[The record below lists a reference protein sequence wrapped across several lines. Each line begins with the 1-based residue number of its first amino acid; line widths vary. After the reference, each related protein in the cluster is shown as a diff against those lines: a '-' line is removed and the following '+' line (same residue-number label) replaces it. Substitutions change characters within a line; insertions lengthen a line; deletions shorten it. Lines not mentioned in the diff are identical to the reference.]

1 MHVFARIPLNTEIQ
15 QILRIHQIRLKY
27 GRMQTEY
34 GLKYV
39 RIRMDYKTGHIG
51 LQTGDD
57 PPAQCLLLLLVEGQL
72 RALAT
77 AWTGLQHKSLTSYF
91 KTKYDVFRI

>member
-1 MHVFARIPLNTEIQ
+1 
-15 QILRIHQIRLKY
+15 
-27 GRMQTEY
+27 MQTEY

-57 PPAQCLLLLLVEGQL
+57 PEGES
-72 RALAT
+72 AGADT
-77 AWTGLQHKSLTSYF
+77 ASDTVVTLSTARVGM
-91 KTKYDVFRI
+91 DGGRGG